1 MRAFLLTSAFLLS
14 FPSSVFAQAVPC
26 ESLDGSM
33 RECRV
38 GTSGVIRMT
47 FELSDNRC
55 IEGVTWG
62 TRMAGVVYVTRGCRA
77 MFVTDDSFGRGPRS
91 DNRVVCE
98 SITGSY
104 TTCPASTAAGVAL
117 SRQLSMKP
125 CVEESTW
132 GYEREKNQIW
142 VDDGCRGEFILGPSV
157 QTVTPPS
164 TLNGV
169 VVCQSLD
176 GKRVE
181 CKADTS
187 AGVQIIRSFNQE
199 QCGYRR
205 EWGYD
210 RKAIWV
216 TNGCRAAFAVRGNP
230 KTTIASVTCESID
243 GARNVC
249 GAETHFGVALVRQM
263 SEAECVLDKSWGFDR
278 DGIWVSDGC
287 RAQFALGGYRMP
299 AEAAPQSASRVICD
313 SLDGKRN
320 VCPADTTRGVGLV
333 RQLGDIDCV
342 LNRTWGYTGD
352 SIWVSEGC
360 NAEFAVGR

>member
-14 FPSSVFAQAVPC
+14 FPSLLFAQAVPC
-26 ESLDGSM
+26 ESIDGTM

-38 GTSGVIRMT
+38 GTSGVIRLT
-47 FELSDNRC
+47 YELSDNRC

-77 MFVTDDSFGRGPRS
+77 MFVTDDSFGRGPRG

-104 TTCPASTAAGVAL
+104 TVCPASTAAGVAL

-132 GYEREKNQIW
+132 GYDREKNQIW

-157 QTVTPPS
+157 QTAPPPP
-164 TLNGV
+164 LHGV

-187 AGVQIIRSFNQE
+187 GGVQFIRAFNQAE
-199 QCGYRR
+199 CGYRR

-210 RKAIWV
+210 RKVIWV
-216 TNGCRAAFAVRGNP
+216 TNGCRAAFAVRGNAR
-230 KTTIASVTCESID
+230 TTVASVTCESVD
-243 GARNVC
+243 AARNVC
-249 GAETHFGVALVRQM
+249 GAETHFGVALVRQI
-263 SEAECVLDKSWGFDR
+263 SESECVLDQTWGFDR
-278 DGIWVSDGC
+278 DGIWVSGGC
-287 RAQFALGGYRMP
+287 RAQFALGGYRLP
-299 AEAAPQSASRVICD
+299 SDAVPPTASRVICD
-313 SLDGKRN
+313 SLDGKKN
-320 VCPADTTRGVGLV
+320 VCAADTTRGVGLL
-333 RQLGDIDCV
+333 RQIGDTDCV